1 MVSLSSPVRAATPCD
16 RGTVDL
22 GRRHP
27 RSLEAHPYPP
37 VPLAAQTPVSV
48 TDGPPLLGE
57 EEKDDPESLV
67 SRGGEREEGHLEP
80 EDDRVRVGPSEED
93 GTGTGEAVDEVEP
106 KGLPVGHQPDQLQEH
121 DHLLVALRPP
131 HRRQPEEFA
140 APPHVEGG
148 PCELLL
154 PRHPTPVPVRRLQE
168 QVLQHK

>member
-1 MVSLSSPVRAATPCD
+1 M
-16 RGTVDL
+16 DL